1 MNFVEK
7 SIFAIYFALAAL
19 VVGHFWQATVRYN
32 GNAVQTNIIESSDIG
47 PVTTNNPDAIY
58 KSRYLS
64 GMIKSAASTRSLRS
78 QSSITLK
85 LNQLDF
91 YQRNSNDKRK
101 LKDGDSFNNGTSNKK
116 IKPIE
121 DENNDY
127 ATKELEL
134 DIDMNSKQFN
144 DEYITTEINFDINT
158 FLML

>member
-1 MNFVEK
+1 MKECWYSDPEK
-7 SIFAIYFALAAL
+7 RPTADEVSKKIQEIWGIDI
-19 VVGHFWQATVRYN
+19 VGFSESKTE
-32 GNAVQTNIIESSDIG
+32 IIKSPDIG

-78 QSSITLK
+78 KSSITLK
-85 LNQLDF
+85 FDQLDF

-101 LKDGDSFNNGTSNKK
+101 FEDNQFESNFINGSSNKK

-127 ATKELEL
+127 ATIELEL
-134 DIDMNSKQFN
+134 DIDMNFKQTN
-144 DEYITTEINFDINT
+144 DDEYITSEIDFDI
-158 FLML
+158 

>member
-1 MNFVEK
+1 MIECWHSDPEK
-7 SIFAIYFALAAL
+7 RPTATEVLKR
-19 VVGHFWQATVRYN
+19 VGEIENIAYIDDATKP
-32 GNAVQTNIIESSDIG
+32 TSDIG
-47 PVTTNNPDAIY
+47 PVTIDNPEVIY

-101 LKDGDSFNNGTSNKK
+101 LEDGDSFNNGTSNKK

-134 DIDMNSKQFN
+134 DIDMNPKQFSD
-144 DEYITTEINFDINT
+144 DEYITSEINFDI
-158 FLML
+158 

>member
-1 MNFVEK
+1 
-7 SIFAIYFALAAL
+7 
-19 VVGHFWQATVRYN
+19 
-32 GNAVQTNIIESSDIG
+32 
-47 PVTTNNPDAIY
+47 
-58 KSRYLS
+58 
-64 GMIKSAASTRSLRS
+64 MIKSAASTRSLRS
-78 QSSITLK
+78 QPSITLK

-101 LKDGDSFNNGTSNKK
+101 LEDGDRFNNGTSNKK

-134 DIDMNSKQFN
+134 VIDMNFN

-158 FLML
+158 F